1 MKKCCGT
8 KSFTKKIKVGNYDIP
23 VVGLDAIMFLV
34 YNLELKNDDEI
45 LQALLSKI
53 QEMKNKIPSNTKEE
67 FNSALLNE
75 YKFFTEKFE
84 QNKPINIKVE

>member
-8 KSFTKKIKVGNYDIP
+8 KSFTKKIKVGNYEIP

-34 YNLELKNDDEI
+34 YNLKLKNDDEI
-45 LQALLSKI
+45 LKALLTKI
-53 QEMKNKIPSNTKEE
+53 EQMKNKIPSDKKVE
-67 FNSALLNE
+67 FNSTLLNE